1 MKVSALLTAI
11 DTMDQAET
19 DAEAQEIL
27 ERALA
32 ACGFEFYAL
41 LRTPRPHEHPFNVVI
56 IGNFPSGWAE
66 LYVKRKY
73 VLIDPVIRYLG
84 RAQSGFHWAEAAAA
98 FSHDAHARRMSRM
111 MAEAQKYG
119 LEDGYLFPVHG
130 RRGLLAQL
138 SVGGRPNELS
148 ASEIALFDGL
158 ATRLYWRLF
167 DIRAG
172 KTGTAPDTGFDVKL
186 THREMEALHYL
197 SDGMTSPEI
206 ASILE
211 ISNHTVDWYMNGIQ
225 QKLKAKNRHHAVAIA
240 FRLGLI
246 S

>member
-138 SVGGRPNELS
+138 SVGGRPNES
-148 ASEIALFDGL
+148 ASLPCTSASTAAVL
-158 ATRLYWRLF
+158 ASARSASSSGPSPNNR
-167 DIRAG
+167 RRSAG
-172 KTGTAPDTGFDVKL
+172 
-186 THREMEALHYL
+186 M
-197 SDGMTSPEI
+197 
-206 ASILE
+206 
-211 ISNHTVDWYMNGIQ
+211 
-225 QKLKAKNRHHAVAIA
+225 
-240 FRLGLI
+240 
-246 S
+246 